1 MNAIRLWP
9 IARARQITNMNN
21 HMQNLPL
28 TTKLQLDLASGWLT
42 IWLDSP
48 HNKNAIDDEMC
59 AELLAVM
66 DAVRDDRTVRGLTLR
81 GKNGLFCSGGDLK
94 SFNAMQTPDLNPA
107 NVAKMNRGMGDVLL
121 SLNEMPQV
129 VVVLVEGAAIAGG
142 LGLMCCGD
150 VIIAT
155 EDAKFSLTE
164 TMLGI
169 PPAQIAP
176 FVVAR
181 VGLPTARRI
190 MLTGARFT
198 GREALSYGL
207 VDEIVVSPD
216 ELDEAEARIKR
227 GVLKCGPNA
236 IAATKHLILSSR
248 DKSGAAMIQHAAD
261 IFAACMLSNE
271 GKEGITSFIEKRK
284 PNWSPT

>member
-1 MNAIRLWP
+1 MT
-9 IARARQITNMNN
+9 IAATGQMTNMNSL
-21 HMQNLPL
+21 MQNLPP
-28 TTKLQLDLASGWLT
+28 TTKLQTELQDGWLT

-48 HNKNAIDDEMC
+48 ENKNAISDALMTD
-59 AELLAVM
+59 LLAVM
-66 DAVRDDRTVRGLTLR
+66 DTVRDDRTVRGITVR

-94 SFNAMQTPDLNPA
+94 SFNAMQAPGVTEADVAALN
-107 NVAKMNRGMGDVLL
+107 RRIGDVLL
-121 SLNEMPQV
+121 ALNEMPQV
-129 VVVLVEGAAIAGG
+129 VICLVEGAAIAGG

-150 VIIAT
+150 VILGT

-181 VGLPTARRI
+181 VGLSTARRI

-198 GREALSYGL
+198 GIEAQVFGLLDETAVDVEALE
-207 VDEIVVSPD
+207 EI
-216 ELDEAEARIKR
+216 EAKLKR
-227 GVLKCGPNA
+227 GVLRCGPGA

-248 DKSGAAMIQHAAD
+248 DRSGPDMMDHAAD
-261 IFAACMLSNE
+261 VFAACMLSDE
-271 GKEGITSFIEKRK
+271 GKEGISSFVEKRK
-284 PNWSPT
+284 PSWSPK

>member
-1 MNAIRLWP
+1 MS
-9 IARARQITNMNN
+9 IATARQMTFM
-21 HMQNLPL
+21 HSVMHNLPH
-28 TTKLQLDLASGWLT
+28 TTKIQTEQQEGWLT

-48 HNKNAIDDEMC
+48 KNKNAIGDEMI
-59 AELLAVM
+59 ADLMAVM
-66 DAVRDDRTVRGLTLR
+66 DAVRDERAIRGITLR

-94 SFNAMQTPDLNPA
+94 SFNAMQAPGVSHAD
-107 NVAKMNRGMGDVLL
+107 VAKMNRGIGDVFIA
-121 SLNEMPQV
+121 LNEMPQV
-129 VVVLVEGAAIAGG
+129 VICLVEGAAIAGG
-142 LGLMCCGD
+142 LGMMCCGD
-150 VIIAT
+150 VIIGT

-198 GREALSYGL
+198 GIDAAKYGL
-207 VDEIVVSPD
+207 
-216 ELDEAEARIKR
+216 LDETAVDVEGLEEIEAKIKR
-227 GVLKCGPNA
+227 GVLRCGPGA

-248 DKSGAAMIQHAAD
+248 DKSGTEMMDHAAD
-261 IFAACMLSNE
+261 VFADCMLSDE
-271 GKEGITSFIEKRK
+271 GKEGISSFVEKRK
-284 PNWSPT
+284 PNWSPS

>member
-1 MNAIRLWP
+1 MS
-9 IARARQITNMNN
+9 IATAGQMTNMNSV
-21 HMQNLPL
+21 MQILPS
-28 TTKLQLDLASGWLT
+28 TTKIRPILDNEWLT

-48 HNKNAIDDEMC
+48 PNKNAIGDIMC

-66 DAVRDDRTVRGLTLR
+66 DAVRDDRNVRGITMR

-94 SFNAMQTPDLNPA
+94 SFNAMQAPDVTHA
-107 NVAKMNRGMGDVLL
+107 QVAAMNRGIGDVLIA
-121 SLNEMPQV
+121 LNEMPQV
-129 VVVLVEGAAIAGG
+129 VVMLVEGAAIAGG

-150 VIIAT
+150 VIIAI

-181 VGLPTARRI
+181 VGLPMARRI

-198 GREALSYGL
+198 GREALGYGL
-207 VDEIVVSPD
+207 VDETVASVD
-216 ELDEAEARIKR
+216 ALDDAEARIKR
-227 GVLKCGPNA
+227 GVMKCGPSA

-248 DKSGAAMIQHAAD
+248 EKSGEAMMDHAAD
-261 IFAACMLSNE
+261 VFATCMLSDE
-271 GKEGITSFIEKRK
+271 GKEGISSFVEKRK
-284 PNWSPT
+284 PNWSSK